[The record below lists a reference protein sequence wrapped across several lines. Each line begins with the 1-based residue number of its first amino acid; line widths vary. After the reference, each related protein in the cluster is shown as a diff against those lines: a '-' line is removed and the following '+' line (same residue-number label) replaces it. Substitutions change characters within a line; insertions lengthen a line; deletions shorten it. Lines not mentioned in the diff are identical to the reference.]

1 MFMYI
6 IYMFAESSCISYIC
20 SLIRLGQVSLY
31 AAMLFIPI
39 FVSYICSLIRL
50 GQVRLYAAMLFI
62 PILVSYICSTIRLGQ
77 VRLYAAMLFIT
88 IFVFGVVF
96 FTIGGHHN
104 IRYPPRK
111 YFRFSTKNLGP
122 KPPTFISI
130 EEFWVLR
137 KSKIIQTGLVLIS
150 VLDFYHWWSPQ
161 YQVPTEKIL
170 VVTTIC
176 DTHRDNILGYKAC
189 LNNFAFSQHPNFF
202 NAYLGWVFWS
212 QIFC

>member
-1 MFMYI
+1 MLQCFLYPFLYHMFADQARLGSTLCCNAFHTHFSI
-6 IYMFAESSCISYIC
+6 IYMFDDQV
-20 SLIRLGQVSLY
+20 RLGQALCCNAFY
-31 AAMLFIPI
+31 NH
-39 FVSYICSLIRL
+39 IRL
-50 GQVRLYAAMLFI
+50 WGSV
-62 PILVSYICSTIRLGQ
+62 
-77 VRLYAAMLFIT
+77 
-88 IFVFGVVF
+88 

-122 KPPTFISI
+122 KPPTFITI
-130 EEFWVLR
+130 EEIWVLR